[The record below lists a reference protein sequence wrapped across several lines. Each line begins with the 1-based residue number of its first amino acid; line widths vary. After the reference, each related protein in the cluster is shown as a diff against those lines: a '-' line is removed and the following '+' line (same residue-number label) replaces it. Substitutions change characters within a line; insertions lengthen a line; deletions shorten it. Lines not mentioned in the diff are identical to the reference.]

1 MFSTTKIMIQRIPSA
16 LFQNHPFEDT
26 DIINAYNWI
35 RSFISDKE
43 WLERKKKIEKDIS
56 IPFLNHPPFVDIR
69 KGTLIAI
76 QKDQIGWYLYL
87 IYTLINEPYRYDYFQ
102 GARIIP
108 IFKRIGMNL
117 ELVKRIGGINKK
129 IRDLLSRRASEADA
143 ILFEILTALLWVRN
157 GWDVKVLEEGKSAK
171 TPDFQVTKDGKIWQV
186 ECKRQKKTATYAYAE
201 IAKRQIIISYIS
213 KLLVQHNILLDINFH
228 VELVSLPDTYL
239 KDLIEDL
246 IPKVKTAGKLISNN
260 EVDIDVSFVDVKA
273 IQKYLESNYLKNN
286 SPHLIE
292 LIANKPV
299 DNFGFTSGVKGNF
312 YYVGEGEANNVYISE
327 VFNAYGVQCYCD
339 AETTIKAKA
348 RDVKNQI
355 NDAIKQFSSNAKGII
370 HIGMETFD
378 GPEVEKERAKKIIST
393 LGQIDTRDSNLRWVY
408 FHFFQSYSRAN
419 EDWIID
425 ETVDSVTA
433 YVDPI
438 PPIQKT
444 FLIIPEDSDTME
456 NVSHWNRQL
465 P

>member
-1 MFSTTKIMIQRIPSA
+1 MIQRIPSA
-16 LFQNHPFEDT
+16 LFQYQPFEDN

-43 WLERKKKIEKDIS
+43 WLERKEKIEKDIS
-56 IPFLNHPPFVDIR
+56 MPLLIHQPFVDLR
-69 KGTLIAI
+69 NGTLIAI

-87 IYTLINEPYRYDYFQ
+87 IYTFINEPYKYDYFQ
-102 GARIIP
+102 GARIVP
-108 IFKRIGMNL
+108 IFKRIGMDIG
-117 ELVKRIGGINKK
+117 LVKNISGINKK
-129 IRDLLSRRASEADA
+129 IRDLLSRRTSEADA

-157 GWDVKVLEEGKSAK
+157 GWDVKILEEGGSAK
-171 TPDFQVTKDGKIWQV
+171 TPDFQVTKDGRIWQV

-201 IAKRQIIISYIS
+201 TAKRQIMISHIS
-213 KLLVQHNILLDINFH
+213 KLLVQHNILLDIKFH

-239 KDLIEDL
+239 KDLIEDV
-246 IPKVKTAGKLISNN
+246 IPKMKNAGKLISNN

-273 IQKYLESNYLKNN
+273 IQKYLKKYHLKNN

-299 DNFGFTSGVKGNF
+299 DNSGFTSGIMGDF
-312 YYVGEGEANNVYISE
+312 YYVGEGEANNLYILK

-339 AETTIKAKA
+339 AEAAIKAKA

-355 NDAIKQFSSNAKGII
+355 NDAIKQFSSNVKGII

-378 GPEVEKERAKKIIST
+378 GPEVEKERANKIIST
-393 LGQIDTRDSNLRWVY
+393 LGQIDTQDSNLRWVY
-408 FHFFQSYSRAN
+408 FHFFQSYTRAN

-433 YVDPI
+433 YVNPI
-438 PPIQKT
+438 PLIQKT
-444 FLIIPEDSDTME
+444 FLIIPEDSDTIE
-456 NVSHWNRQL
+456 QESHWNRPL

>member
-1 MFSTTKIMIQRIPSA
+1 MIPRIPSA
-16 LFQNHPFEDT
+16 RLQYEPFKDN
-26 DIINAYNWI
+26 DIKNAYNWI
-35 RSFISDKE
+35 RSFMSDKE
-43 WLERKKKIEKDIS
+43 WLERKEKIEKDIS
-56 IPFLNHPPFVDIR
+56 IPFLNHPSFVDIR
-69 KGTLIAI
+69 TGTLIAI

-102 GARIIP
+102 GARIVP

-117 ELVKRIGGINKK
+117 ELVKSIGGINKK
-129 IRDLLSRRASEADA
+129 IRDLLSKRASEADA
-143 ILFEILTALLWVRN
+143 ILFEVLTALLWVRN
-157 GWDVKVLEEGKSAK
+157 GWDVKILEEGKGNK
-171 TPDFQVTKDGKIWQV
+171 TPDFQMTKDGEIWQV

-201 IAKRQIIISYIS
+201 TAKRQIMISHIS

-239 KDLIEDL
+239 KNLIEDL
-246 IPKVKTAGKLISNN
+246 IPKVHNSGKLMSNN
-260 EVDIDVSFVDVKA
+260 EVDIDVSFVDIKA
-273 IQKYLESNYLKNN
+273 IQKYLENNYLKNN

-299 DNFGFTSGVKGNF
+299 DNLGFTSGIKGNF
-312 YYVGEGEANNVYISE
+312 YYLGEGEANNVYISE

-339 AETTIKAKA
+339 AETAIKAKA

-355 NDAIKQFSSNAKGII
+355 NDAIAQFSSNTKGVI
-370 HIGMETFD
+370 HIGMETLD
-378 GPEVEKERAKKIIST
+378 GPEVEGERAEKIIST
-393 LGQIDTRDSNLRWVY
+393 LKQIDTQDSNLRWVY
-408 FHFFQSYSRAN
+408 FHFFQSYTRSD

-433 YVDPI
+433 YVNPI
-438 PPIQKT
+438 PLIQKT
-444 FLIIPEDSDTME
+444 FLIIPEDSDTIE
-456 NVSHWNRQL
+456 QESHWNRPL